1 MQADSNANGRR
12 AVNRYL
18 YPPVSEGTAAEKA
31 EEESEGI
38 IVDDCN
44 RRSGRPSQACGRLW
58 GALVVIL
65 HVSASF
71 ERDHVCLGN
80 RGCWGDAAAAE
91 EAGDVP

>member
-1 MQADSNANGRR
+1 MWCSSSRRPRGWGRVQADSNANGRR

-44 RRSGRPSQACGRLW
+44 RRSGRPSQACGRLL
-58 GALVVIL
+58 GGRKPLRGTRPVLVL
-65 HVSASF
+65 
-71 ERDHVCLGN
+71 
-80 RGCWGDAAAAE
+80 
-91 EAGDVP
+91 

>member
-1 MQADSNANGRR
+1 VQADSNANGRR

-44 RRSGRPSQACGRLW
+44 RRSGRPSQALGRL
-58 GALVVIL
+58 L
-65 HVSASF
+65 
-71 ERDHVCLGN
+71 LGHLLL
-80 RGCWGDAAAAE
+80 GHLLLGLDAAAAE